1 VDNVVLVKNPP
12 LTVVKS
18 TCSIL
23 FNPMPMK
30 REGVATTIEM
40 KSTKMTTKI
49 VLRMEKIKL

>member
-23 FNPMPMK
+23 FNPIPMK